1 MVWGSGVCLVEVGDS
16 LWCICDEGS
25 GFPRVVALP
34 PDLVL
39 EFVAEEVAVQ
49 DIIDFVLRFTLD

>member
-1 MVWGSGVCLVEVGDS
+1 MEVGDS